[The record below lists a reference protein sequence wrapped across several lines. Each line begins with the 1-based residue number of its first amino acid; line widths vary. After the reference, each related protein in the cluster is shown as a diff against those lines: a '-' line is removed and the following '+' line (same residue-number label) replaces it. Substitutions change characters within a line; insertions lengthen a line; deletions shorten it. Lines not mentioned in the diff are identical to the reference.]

1 MDSKGSLDINI
12 IEIWIQQ
19 NLLARPCIVNMFGYA
34 NLRETVKYIK
44 RVRSRNHILK
54 AKTKAAKTG
63 GQKRSA
69 FIQI

>member
-1 MDSKGSLDINI
+1 M
-12 IEIWIQQ
+12 
-19 NLLARPCIVNMFGYA
+19 NMFGYA